1 MNLFIIIFFNLSV
14 FLYNTK
20 SFSKNKLL
28 QNSLKITLQNLHF
41 YFFIFGKYF
50 IIGRNLKKKKYY
62 LQKEINKK

>member
-1 MNLFIIIFFNLSV
+1 MNLFIIIFFSLSV

-41 YFFIFGKYF
+41 DFFIFGKYF
-50 IIGRNLKKKKYY
+50 IIGRNLKKKNIIY
-62 LQKEINKK
+62 KKK